1 MGKVYHQCEVDDV
14 FLDLMSNWIFCGTLD
29 IHAGVLLYFQRLW
42 DLFKLFKLANQ
53 GETINVFFNW
63 CDKVYYILEIFLY
76 NINDSIEIECILTV
90 VAYVV
95 NAYLYTNTIIALTY
109 PFLYT
114 LRGN

>member
-1 MGKVYHQCEVDDV
+1 M
-14 FLDLMSNWIFCGTLD
+14 D
-29 IHAGVLLYFQRLW
+29 IW
-42 DLFKLFKLANQ
+42 
-53 GETINVFFNW
+53 
-63 CDKVYYILEIFLY
+63 LY

-114 LRGN
+114 LRGH